1 MSEEVRYNAFIS
13 YRHCEPDKTIAK
25 ALHRKLE
32 NYHIPKELRSKLGR
46 NVLGRVFRDEAELPV
61 TDSLSDAI
69 LEALRCTEYLIVIC
83 SPRLK
88 ESAWCMK
95 EIEIFTRLHGKKK
108 ILPVLIEGEPEDS
121 FPESLFYEDI
131 IEKDPDGNEVTV
143 RIDKE
148 PLAADCRGGRKA
160 MRDTVIK
167 LSAAMLGLNYDDL
180 KQRHRV
186 ERLKRRTIFSGIIFA
201 AVLVFLFQSLYFL
214 NTIRRQKKEIEA
226 KYAYSMANTSVE
238 LLKSGDRM
246 AALYAARSV
255 LPDKRNDEVSP
266 DAFRALVD
274 ATHMYSRDV
283 YVAERRVA
291 DSFVYGVYIFSPGC
305 SKVVIDEGD
314 RSTLV
319 DTLSGISEY
328 SFKADM
334 GSMGF
339 YRDEALAYS
348 LDGKVYYYDIE
359 KRTSD
364 VILDTDAKIFSTP
377 SGEGL
382 WMISDDAI
390 RCFKGREEVFGIDAK
405 DLGIKITEAGEK
417 ICYFSEDER
426 FCLVNIKSFN
436 DDGHIEED
444 LIQISAETGKVM
456 AVLNGLF
463 ENGQFGSNAY
473 LADMDT
479 DGSRIYMLVDEMFG
493 DNDRILYCYDVNRGK
508 VIMATDLGRE
518 AFTDLYYIDHRLVLI
533 SGDRVMIYDE
543 GLDYVNSFGV
553 PNYPMEV
560 LYVEGIPVVRN
571 GYGELYSLE
580 EGKLGSSLTED
591 LFEDWQQRDVESF
604 KWIEDRIYVKFSS
617 QEGIVVYAKAGGE
630 AYTPAQIQTDM
641 SALWEESVDY
651 DTVRDF
657 FEKIDEVDS
666 DSFLSGACSTDG
678 RYYVGILS
686 DRSAVIY
693 NAETKQRVAAL
704 YDVVPYV
711 NRFLYFE
718 KYGCY
723 VIISDRMDVF
733 DSDFGHMLS
742 IDGIWEATEED
753 GKIFVCLN
761 GGDICE
767 LKLLSYEE
775 TIEYADAL
783 LEGYTPTQ
791 RQCDKYGF

>member
-186 ERLKRRTIFSGIIFA
+186 ERLKRRTIFSGVIFA

-283 YVAERRVA
+283 YVTERRVA
-291 DSFVYGVYIFSPGC
+291 DSFVYGIYVFSPSG
-305 SKVVIDEGD
+305 SKVVIDEGE
-314 RSTLV
+314 RCTLV
-319 DTLSGISEY
+319 DTLTGNTEY

-334 GSMGF
+334 GSVGF

-377 SGEGL
+377 SGEAL

-426 FCLVNIKSFN
+426 FCLVNIKNFN
-436 DDGHIEED
+436 DDGNVEED
-444 LIQISAETGKVM
+444 LIQISAETGKVI
-456 AVLNGLF
+456 AVLDGLF
-463 ENGQFGSNAY
+463 ESGQFGENAY
-473 LADMDT
+473 LEDMDT
-479 DGSRIYMLVDEMFG
+479 DGSRIYLLVNEMFG
-493 DNDRILYCYDVNRGK
+493 DSDRILYCYDIKKNK

-518 AFTDLYYIDHRLVLI
+518 AFTDLYYIDHRLVLL

-580 EGKLGSSLTED
+580 EEKLGFEMTED
-591 LFEDWQQRDVESF
+591 LFEDWQQRDVDSF

-630 AYTPAQIQTDM
+630 AYVPMQTQADM
-641 SALWEESVDY
+641 SALWAESVDY
-651 DTVRDF
+651 DTVKGF
-657 FEKIDEVDS
+657 FEDIDEVDG

-693 NAETKQRVAAL
+693 NAETKQRVAVL

-711 NRFLYFE
+711 NRFLYSE

-742 IDGIWEATEED
+742 IDGIWEVAEED
-753 GKIFVCLN
+753 GKIFVCIN

-783 LEGYTPTQ
+783 LEGYTPSQ

>member
-283 YVAERRVA
+283 YVTERRVA
-291 DSFVYGVYIFSPGC
+291 DSFVYGIYVFSPSG
-305 SKVVIDEGD
+305 SKVVIDEGE
-314 RSTLV
+314 RCTLV
-319 DTLSGISEY
+319 DTLTGNTEY

-334 GSMGF
+334 GSVGF

-377 SGEGL
+377 SGEAL

-426 FCLVNIKSFN
+426 FCLVNIKNFN
-436 DDGHIEED
+436 DDGNVEED
-444 LIQISAETGKVM
+444 LIQISAETGKVI
-456 AVLNGLF
+456 AVLDGLF
-463 ENGQFGSNAY
+463 ESGQFGENAY
-473 LADMDT
+473 LEDMDT
-479 DGSRIYMLVDEMFG
+479 DGSRIYLLVNEMFG
-493 DNDRILYCYDVNRGK
+493 DSDRILYCYDIKKNK

-518 AFTDLYYIDHRLVLI
+518 AFTDLYYIDHRLVLL

-580 EGKLGSSLTED
+580 EEKLGFEMTED
-591 LFEDWQQRDVESF
+591 LFEDWQQRDVDSF

-630 AYTPAQIQTDM
+630 AYVPMQTQADM
-641 SALWEESVDY
+641 SALWAESVDY
-651 DTVRDF
+651 DTVKGF
-657 FEKIDEVDS
+657 FEDIDEVDG

-693 NAETKQRVAAL
+693 NAETKQRVAVL

-711 NRFLYFE
+711 NRFLYSE

-753 GKIFVCLN
+753 GKIFVCIN

-783 LEGYTPTQ
+783 LEGYTPSQ

>member
-274 ATHMYSRDV
+274 AAHMYSRDV
-283 YVAERRVA
+283 YVPERRVA
-291 DSFVYGVYIFSPGC
+291 DSFVYGIYVFSPSG
-305 SKVVIDEGD
+305 SKVVIDEGE
-314 RSTLV
+314 RCTLV
-319 DTLSGISEY
+319 DTLTGNTEY

-334 GSMGF
+334 GSVGF

-364 VILDTDAKIFSTP
+364 VILDTDAKIFSAP
-377 SGEGL
+377 SGEAL

-426 FCLVNIKSFN
+426 FCLVNIKNFN
-436 DDGHIEED
+436 DDGNVEED
-444 LIQISAETGKVM
+444 LIQISAETGKVI
-456 AVLNGLF
+456 AVLDGLF
-463 ENGQFGSNAY
+463 ESGQFGEKAY
-473 LADMDT
+473 LEDMDT
-479 DGSRIYMLVDEMFG
+479 DGSRIYLLVNEMFG
-493 DNDRILYCYDVNRGK
+493 DSDRILYCYDIKKNK
-508 VIMATDLGRE
+508 VIMTTDLGRE
-518 AFTDLYYIDHRLVLI
+518 AFTDLYYIDHRLVLL

-571 GYGELYSLE
+571 GYGVLYSLE
-580 EGKLGSSLTED
+580 EEKLGFEMTED
-591 LFEDWQQRDVESF
+591 LFEDWQQRDVDSF

-630 AYTPAQIQTDM
+630 AYVPMQTQADM
-641 SALWEESVDY
+641 SALWAESVDY
-651 DTVRDF
+651 DTVKGF
-657 FEKIDEVDS
+657 FEDIDEVDG

-693 NAETKQRVAAL
+693 NAETKQRVAVL

-753 GKIFVCLN
+753 GKIFVCIN

-783 LEGYTPTQ
+783 LEGYTPSQ

>member
-283 YVAERRVA
+283 YVPERRVA
-291 DSFVYGVYIFSPGC
+291 DSFVYGIYVFSPSG
-305 SKVVIDEGD
+305 SKVVIDEGE
-314 RSTLV
+314 RCTLV
-319 DTLSGISEY
+319 DTLTGNTEY

-334 GSMGF
+334 GSVGF

-377 SGEGL
+377 SGEAL

-390 RCFKGREEVFGIDAK
+390 RCFKGREEVFGINAK

-426 FCLVNIKSFN
+426 FCLVNIKNFN
-436 DDGHIEED
+436 DDGNIEED
-444 LIQISAETGKVM
+444 LIQISAETGKVN
-456 AVLNGLF
+456 AVLDGLF
-463 ENGQFGSNAY
+463 ESGQFGENAY
-473 LADMDT
+473 LEDMDT
-479 DGSRIYMLVDEMFG
+479 DGSRIYLLVNEMFG
-493 DNDRILYCYDVNRGK
+493 DNDRILYCYDIKKNK
-508 VIMATDLGRE
+508 VIMTTDLGRE
-518 AFTDLYYIDHRLVLI
+518 AFTDLYYIDHRLVLL
-533 SGDRVMIYDE
+533 SGDRVMSYDE

-571 GYGELYSLE
+571 SYGELYSLE
-580 EGKLGSSLTED
+580 EENLGSSLTED
-591 LFEDWQQRDVESF
+591 LFEDWQQRDVDSF

-630 AYTPAQIQTDM
+630 AYVPTQTQADM
-641 SALWEESVDY
+641 SALWAESVDY
-651 DTVRDF
+651 DTVKGF
-657 FEKIDEVDS
+657 FEDIDEVDG

-678 RYYVGILS
+678 RYYVGVLS

-711 NRFLYFE
+711 NRFLYSE

-753 GKIFVCLN
+753 GKIFVCIN

>member
-283 YVAERRVA
+283 YVPERRVA
-291 DSFVYGVYIFSPGC
+291 DSFVYGVYIFSPDC
-305 SKVVIDEGD
+305 SKVVIDEGE
-314 RSTLV
+314 RCTLV
-319 DTLSGISEY
+319 DTLTGNTEY

-377 SGEGL
+377 SGEAL

-426 FCLVNIKSFN
+426 FCLVNIKSYN